1 MTLKS
6 KKKAFKLNHN
16 NVSAVKSILRVFAG
30 FALTQQDY
38 LSAGLLFIVA
48 EMLGILEEIV

>member
-48 EMLGILEEIV
+48 EMLSILEEIV